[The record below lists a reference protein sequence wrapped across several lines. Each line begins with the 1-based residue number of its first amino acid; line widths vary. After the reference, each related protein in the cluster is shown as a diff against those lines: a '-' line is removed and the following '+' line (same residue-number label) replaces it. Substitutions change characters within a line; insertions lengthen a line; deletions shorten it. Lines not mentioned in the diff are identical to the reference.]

1 MTKLNRAAFSTVLLL
16 ALVSSACLPL
26 ASPIAPTATVPSRL
40 EQYRQ
45 TLYGPDDVARLTSIA
60 QLESDGSPD
69 AVTLLGVFFLD
80 ATGAGRLE
88 AARALLRINTAQAQS
103 YVRNA
108 MNDKELS
115 LRRQLAMEA
124 LEANGEASY
133 PFLKILMRD
142 SDETVRLNTVQVIQF
157 TGSTQARTLLQVA
170 LRDSSPTVQAAA
182 AEALKALGY
191 EPSPTP

>member
-1 MTKLNRAAFSTVLLL
+1 MVKLNRTAFLANLLL
-16 ALVSSACLPL
+16 ALVISACVPV
-26 ASPIAPTATVPSRL
+26 ASTVTPTATVPSRL
-40 EQYRQ
+40 EQFRQ

-69 AVTLLGVFFLD
+69 AVVLLGVFFLD
-80 ATGAGRLE
+80 GTGAGRLE

-103 YVRNA
+103 YVRDA
-108 MNDKELS
+108 MTDKQLS
-115 LRRQLAMEA
+115 LRRQSAMEA
-124 LEANGEASY
+124 LESNGEASY

-157 TGSTQARTLLQVA
+157 IGSTQARTLLQVA
-170 LRDSSPTVQAAA
+170 LRDSSPTVQSAA
-182 AEALKALGY
+182 AEALRALGY